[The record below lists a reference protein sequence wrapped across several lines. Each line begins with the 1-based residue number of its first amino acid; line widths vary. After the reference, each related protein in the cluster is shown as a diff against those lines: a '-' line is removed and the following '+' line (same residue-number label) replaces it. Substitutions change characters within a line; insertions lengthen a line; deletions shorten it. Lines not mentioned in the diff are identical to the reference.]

1 MKKILASLLVLALC
15 APAMADVAI
24 TAIAD
29 GQDVDISI
37 AVSGGAVVRGLALTL
52 DAGAGMTVDPSSASA
67 VNADFNAY
75 IDYYQANGVT
85 ELPGGSAHPLATVG
99 APGPLTAAVED
110 AVLCLGVLDQTGA
123 QKGYGS
129 DGDASGLL
137 ATITYTGSG
146 DVCLSEDM
154 FRGGIVGDNLGT
166 VSVQVDCV
174 SVGGTGCATCLGD
187 VTGDNVVDL
196 FNDLLNIALALDAN
210 GYADISPV
218 PAELICADTD
228 GNDVL
233 DLFTDL
239 LNIALALDANG
250 YADIPCPAL

>member
-24 TAIAD
+24 TAVAN
-29 GQDVDISI
+29 GSAVEISI

-99 APGPLTAAVED
+99 APGPLTGAVED

-129 DGDASGLL
+129 DGDASGPL
-137 ATITYTGSG
+137 ATIAYTGSG

-166 VSVQVDCV
+166 VSVQVECV
-174 SVGGTGCATCLGD
+174 TVGA
-187 VTGDNVVDL
+187 
-196 FNDLLNIALALDAN
+196 
-210 GYADISPV
+210 
-218 PAELICADTD
+218 AECKGD
-228 GNDVL
+228 GNGDGAINGADVPGL
-233 DLFTDL
+233 
-239 LNIALALDANG
+239 IATFNLILGQPGYDGVYDFNGDDAVNG
-250 YADIPCPAL
+250 ADIPGFIAVFNTLCP